1 MTDFFFWAFFQ
12 KNANP
17 LKVEIHTNAKKK
29 MADKEIYRTPDAF
42 RCFDFLHDMTC
53 DCIAT
58 DIQGDLDNIQR

>member
-1 MTDFFFWAFFQ
+1 M
-12 KNANP
+12 P
-17 LKVEIHTNAKKK
+17 KKE
-29 MADKEIYRTPDAF
+29 MADKETYRTPDAF